1 MIDFRVKRIY
11 EAPSADDGLRVLV
24 DRLWPRGMSKV
35 RAHLDLWEKDL
46 TPSSELRSSFHHG
59 EITYEEF
66 SHRYRQE
73 LKASHAAENFVAGLS
88 AATVTLLTAVS
99 DEEHSHIPVLLAALE
114 AASSTAT

>member
-1 MIDFRVKRIY
+1 MTDFRVKRIY

-35 RAHLDLWEKDL
+35 RAHLDLWGKEL

-66 SHRYRQE
+66 AHRYRQE